1 MRSPRG
7 PRLLPILLGLL
18 LVSAACGLCDTLE
31 ILMPSRLNFPA
42 WVLDSLRK
50 RTGTMLAHEVS
61 LHLFPISTELGP
73 VDVASVPLM
82 LIEEGT
88 HLASV
93 AANMRP
99 TPITLHVF
107 WMLGTRMDSLAP
119 VASAPPANLPE
130 FCALLEKLRAHNP
143 AHYPW
148 FESLESPLTL
158 FRLRQALRTGPV
170 DVTPAQL
177 QNALDRKWL
186 NPYSLESEESLAH
199 EVFEAGD
206 AVFTS
211 LWVPGDAVAS
221 PASLATEAIRF
232 SPFPGPDGPS
242 AVPHIQFRLW
252 ADRDDPR
259 WSARPVT
266 PFVPSPEIGGAVF
279 LPCDIP
285 SERLWVK
292 REGSRY
298 FNRLIEG
305 EP

>member
-1 MRSPRG
+1 MKAFPGFRG
-7 PRLLPILLGLL
+7 IILLALL
-18 LVSAACGLCDTLE
+18 LLFPSMPGGCDTIE
-31 ILMPSRLNFPA
+31 ILMPSRLNFPS

-50 RTGTMLAHEVS
+50 RIGTLLAHEVS
-61 LHLFPISTELGP
+61 LHLLPISAESGP
-73 VDVASVPLM
+73 VDVASVPLL

-93 AANMRP
+93 AAEMRP

-107 WMLGTRMDSLAP
+107 WMLGTRMERLAGI
-119 VASAPPANLPE
+119 ASAPPATLRE
-130 FCALLEKLRAHNP
+130 FYDLLEQLRLRNP
-143 AHYPW
+143 DHYPW
-148 FESLESPLTL
+148 FESLEAPLTL
-158 FRLRQALRTGPV
+158 YRLRQAMRKGPE
-170 DVTPAQL
+170 DVTPTHL

-186 NPYSLESEESLAH
+186 NPYSLESDESLAH

-206 AVFTS
+206 AVFSS

-221 PASLATEAIRF
+221 SVFVATCGIRF
-232 SPFPGPDGPS
+232 SPFPGPDGPT
-242 AVPHIQFRLW
+242 AVPHIRLRLW
-252 ADRDDPR
+252 ANREDPR
-259 WSARPVT
+259 WSGRAVA
-266 PFVPSPEIGGAVF
+266 PFLPSREIEGAVF
-279 LPCDIP
+279 LPCDIL

>member
-1 MRSPRG
+1 MKSPSGSRG
-7 PRLLPILLGLL
+7 ILLLAVLL
-18 LVSAACGLCDTLE
+18 LFPTVSGVCDTLE
-31 ILMPSRLNFPA
+31 ILMPSRLNFPS

-50 RTGTMLAHEVS
+50 RMGTMLAHEVS
-61 LHLFPISTELGP
+61 LHLLPISTEPGP
-73 VDVASVPLM
+73 VDVASVPLL

-93 AANMRP
+93 SANMRP

-107 WMLGTRMDSLAP
+107 WMLGTRMDLLAP

-130 FCALLEKLRAHNP
+130 FDDLLEKLRLHTP
-143 AHYPW
+143 EHYPW
-148 FESLESPLTL
+148 FESLEAPLTL
-158 FRLRQALRTGPV
+158 FRLRQAMRSGPI
-170 DVTPAQL
+170 DITPARIQK
-177 QNALDRKWL
+177 ALDRKWL
-186 NPYSLESEESLAH
+186 NPYSLESDESLAH

-211 LWVPGDAVAS
+211 LWVPGDAIAS
-221 PASLATEAIRF
+221 PASVASGTIRF
-232 SPFPGPDGPS
+232 SPFPGPAGPT
-242 AVPHIQFRLW
+242 AVPHIRLRLW

-259 WSARPVT
+259 WSGRTAAL
-266 PFVPSPEIGGAVF
+266 FVPSRDIGHAVF

-298 FNRLIEG
+298 FNRLVEG

>member
-1 MRSPRG
+1 MF
-7 PRLLPILLGLL
+7 LLAVLL
-18 LVSAACGLCDTLE
+18 LFPIRMGLCDTLE
-31 ILMPSRLNFPA
+31 ILMPSRLNFPS

-50 RTGTMLAHEVS
+50 RIGTMLAHEVS
-61 LHLFPISTELGP
+61 LHLFPMSTDLGP
-73 VDVASVPLM
+73 VDVASVPLL

-99 TPITLHVF
+99 TPVTLHVF
-107 WMLGTRMDSLAP
+107 WMLGTRMDLLAP
-119 VASAPPANLPE
+119 VASAPPASLPE
-130 FCALLEKLRAHNP
+130 FDVLLDKLRLHNP
-143 AHYPW
+143 EHYPW
-148 FESLESPLTL
+148 FESLEAPLTL
-158 FRLRQALRTGPV
+158 FRLRQAMRSGPV
-170 DVTPAQL
+170 DITPNRIQK
-177 QNALDRKWL
+177 ALDKKWL
-186 NPYSLESEESLAH
+186 NPYSLESDESLAH

-221 PASLATEAIRF
+221 PASAVTGTIRF
-232 SPFPGPDGPS
+232 SPFPGPNGPT
-242 AVPHIQFRLW
+242 AVPHIRLRLW
-252 ADRDDPR
+252 VDRDDPR
-259 WSARPVT
+259 WSGHGDV
-266 PFVPSPEIGGAVF
+266 PFVPSREIAHAVF

>member
-1 MRSPRG
+1 MRSFPGFRG
-7 PRLLPILLGLL
+7 ILLLAALL
-18 LVSAACGLCDTLE
+18 AFPATTGLCDTLE
-31 ILMPSRLNFPA
+31 ILMPSRLNFPS

-50 RTGTMLAHEVS
+50 RVGTMLAHDVS
-61 LHLFPISTELGP
+61 LHLLPISTESGP
-73 VDVASVPLM
+73 VDVASVSLL
-82 LIEEGT
+82 LIEEGM

-107 WMLGTRMDSLAP
+107 WMLGTRMDLLAP
-119 VASAPPANLPE
+119 IASAPPASLSE
-130 FCALLEKLRAHNP
+130 FEDLLEELRLHTP
-143 AHYPW
+143 DHYPW
-148 FESLESPLTL
+148 FESLEAPLTL
-158 FRLRQALRTGPV
+158 FRLRQAMRAGPV
-170 DVTPAQL
+170 DIAPTRIQK
-177 QNALDRKWL
+177 ALDKKWL
-186 NPYSLESEESLAH
+186 NPYSLESDESLAH

-221 PASLATEAIRF
+221 LASVATGTIRF
-232 SPFPGPDGPS
+232 SPFPGSTGPTPI
-242 AVPHIQFRLW
+242 PHIRLRLW
-252 ADRDDPR
+252 VDRDDPR
-259 WSARPVT
+259 WSSHTDAA
-266 PFVPSPEIGGAVF
+266 FVPSREIEHAVF

-298 FNRLIEG
+298 FNRLVEG